1 MRRRISSACTT
12 VARRA
17 SYLGEGT
24 VRVEE
29 SDVEKGWRRAWA
41 GRRMEDRR
49 RGDSV
54 DLEARDRVARE
65 SVWTVTG

>member
-1 MRRRISSACTT
+1 MRRRISSACTR

-24 VRVEE
+24 VREE
-29 SDVEKGWRRAWA
+29 KACVAGGYSRAYA

-54 DLEARDRVARE
+54 DLEARERVARE
-65 SVWTVTG
+65 SV